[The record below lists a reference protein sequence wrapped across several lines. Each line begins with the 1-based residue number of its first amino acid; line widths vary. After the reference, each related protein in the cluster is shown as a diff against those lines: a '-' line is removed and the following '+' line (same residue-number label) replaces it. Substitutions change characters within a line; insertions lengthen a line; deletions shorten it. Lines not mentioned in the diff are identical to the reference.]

1 MAVSIGPWPD
11 TVPGTS
17 LATLT
22 QPVDPRP
29 EDCLDL
35 PERAS
40 ACHPDSSR
48 TPPRLVSCERVGFAF
63 YVFSGSRP
71 DLDRQFLSPVHRPP
85 REAPRPPRSPVISHV
100 RPDPVRPCPGCG
112 ACTRYAAPGCRDPGA
127 IGPRPP
133 RSTRPRSTLPRLRYG
148 GRHIGL
154 APAARPRHGRPVG
167 PRPVRPRPGCGA
179 CRLFLAAATFDPVPP
194 RPVRSGSAASG
205 LWDVRVVEC
214 TAGLRG
220 GGRFPSARR
229 RPPEPLVGPAST
241 FHPPPLCR
249 PLAPVTFLPLGPRP
263 RPPPSESPDWSVPA
277 TRPVRHLP
285 DGAVRFVRTP
295 RRPLLQK
302 NPDFARPI
310 SAHPDIG
317 ANRDDSRETRTLR
330 FRPEPCV
337 ERRF

>member
-1 MAVSIGPWPD
+1 MVRIFFEGSPTPAIPGDFARSTRPRSTLPRLRNVGWVAMRYGPDGFWAALFGASKRAFSKRGED
-11 TVPGTS
+11 SFGSS
-17 LATLT
+17 LA
-22 QPVDPRP
+22 
-29 EDCLDL
+29 
-35 PERAS
+35 S
-40 ACHPDSSR
+40 AHQ
-48 TPPRLVSCERVGFAF
+48 A
-63 YVFSGSRP
+63 
-71 DLDRQFLSPVHRPP
+71 
-85 REAPRPPRSPVISHV
+85 V
-100 RPDPVRPCPGCG
+100 RPDGQSPGPWCP
-112 ACTRYAAPGCRDPGA
+112 TRRV
-127 IGPRPP
+127 
-133 RSTRPRSTLPRLRYG
+133 SPRSTLPRLRYG